1 MNFAH
6 MDIQSIQAFLSVSET
21 GSFSRAADALF
32 LTQPAISKRIRS
44 LEQSLGVALFD
55 RIGKSVRLTEAGH
68 ALIPSCRRIIAEIAE
83 GERIISNLRTTTSG
97 VLSIATSHHIGLHRL
112 PPVLRDYSKHYPEV
126 ELKLG
131 FMDSEEACQQILNGE
146 TELAI
151 VTLPDEDNDRLEMI
165 PVWHDPLYVV
175 VAKQNPLAS
184 QKRLSTHRLLDYA
197 AILPSTGTYTRKL
210 IDTALGL
217 DESVKTLLETH
228 YLETIKAM
236 VQTGL
241 GWSMLPA
248 SMLDESLS
256 ALAIKHTQTTRQ
268 LGIVVHSM
276 RTKSN
281 AANAMIDRLLKYADE
296 S

>member
-1 MNFAH
+1 MNLAH
-6 MDIQSIQAFLSVSET
+6 MDIQNIQAFLSVSET

-83 GERIISNLRTTTSG
+83 SERIISNLRTTTSG

-112 PPVLRDYSKHYPEV
+112 PPVLRDFSKHYPEV

-131 FMDSEEACQQILNGE
+131 FVDSEEACQQILNGE

-165 PVWHDPLYVV
+165 PVWHDPLHVV
-175 VAKQNPLAS
+175 VAKHHPLAS

-210 IDTALGL
+210 IDNALGL
-217 DESVKTLLETH
+217 DGSVRILLETH

-281 AANAMIDRLLKYADE
+281 AANAMIDQLLKYADE